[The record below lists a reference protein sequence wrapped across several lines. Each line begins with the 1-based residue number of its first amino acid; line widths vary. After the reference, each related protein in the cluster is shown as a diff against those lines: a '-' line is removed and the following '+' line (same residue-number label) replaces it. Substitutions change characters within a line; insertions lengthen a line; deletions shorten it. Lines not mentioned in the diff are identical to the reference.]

1 MHLIGNM
8 LYLWIFGNNVEEAMG
23 HVRFIIFYLIT
34 GVAASMTHFLM
45 DVDST
50 IPTIGASGAI
60 SGVLGAYILLY
71 PRAQVLVLI
80 FLWFFVRLMYI
91 PAGVVL
97 GFYFLLQILQGTLNW
112 GQEGGGVAWFA
123 HIGGFLAGLLFIG
136 LFKRHDVRF
145 FHSPHHHAHR
155 IERWG
160 KR

>member
-1 MHLIGNM
+1 
-8 LYLWIFGNNVEEAMG
+8 
-23 HVRFIIFYLIT
+23 
-34 GVAASMTHFLM
+34 
-45 DVDST
+45 
-50 IPTIGASGAI
+50 
-60 SGVLGAYILLY
+60 VLGAYILLY

-97 GFYFLLQILQGTLNW
+97 GFYFLLQILQGTLTW

-123 HIGGFLAGLLFIG
+123 HIGGFLAGLLLVG
-136 LFKRHDVRF
+136 LFKRHGVPF
-145 FHSPHHHAHR
+145 FHSSHHHAHR